1 MDGAGRDFPPGDFR
15 VSDADRDRALAELGE
30 ALRVGRLTADE
41 FDERAGQALAART
54 GEELTALLA
63 DLPVDH
69 AAAITPVAAG
79 RGLGGLSA
87 RRVVMVSSAL
97 AAATC
102 AAIAVMN
109 ALSSAATVG
118 QAVTI
123 HTVIAQGGAQG
134 GIVVAQGEGAICPAA
149 TGNTCIELIQEMA
162 ARHGLVPLPVP
173 GSVSI
178 STISAS
184 PGFDWAGT
192 ITPAAIAV
200 LLVVLI
206 IFMRVTRARRA

>member
-1 MDGAGRDFPPGDFR
+1 MDSAARDFPPGDFR

-30 ALRVGRLTADE
+30 AFRVGRLTADE

-54 GEELTALLA
+54 GRELTALLA
-63 DLPVDH
+63 DLPVDR
-69 AAAITPVAAG
+69 ALATRPAAG
-79 RGLGGLSA
+79 RALSALSA

-102 AAIAVMN
+102 AAIAVTN
-109 ALSSAATVG
+109 ALSSGAAVG
-118 QAVTI
+118 QAVSV
-123 HTVIAQGGAQG
+123 HTVVTQA

-162 ARHGLVPLPVP
+162 ARHGLIPLPVP
-173 GSVSI
+173 GSVSV
-178 STISAS
+178 STVSAS

-192 ITPAAIAV
+192 VTPAAIAV
-200 LLVVLI
+200 LFVVLI